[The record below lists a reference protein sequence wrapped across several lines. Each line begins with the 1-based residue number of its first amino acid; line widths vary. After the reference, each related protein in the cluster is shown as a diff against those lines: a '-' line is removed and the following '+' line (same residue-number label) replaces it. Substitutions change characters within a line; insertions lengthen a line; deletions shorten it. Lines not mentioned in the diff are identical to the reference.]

1 MMTVDTSAKT
11 RHWITWVVLGAI
23 FIVLAAI
30 ALGVFR
36 SAKAS
41 VQANN
46 KADQLIAAIESAGYP
61 APTKEQIT
69 RTLGE
74 DGGSICADPNS
85 ALRRA
90 VLNAMLVNGAGGP
103 GARPVIADSLAVK
116 GQVLVMKIYCPEKV
130 ADFQQYAGDLKFD
143 DVVNR

>member
-1 MMTVDTSAKT
+1 MSVNTTARTKHV
-11 RHWITWVVLGAI
+11 ITWVILGAI
-23 FIVLAAI
+23 FIILAAI

-41 VQANN
+41 AQANT
-46 KADQLIAAIESAGYP
+46 KADQLIGAIEAAGYP

-85 ALRRA
+85 SLRRA

-116 GQVLVMKIYCPEKV
+116 GQVLVMQVYCPEKV
-130 ADFQQYAGDLKFD
+130 AAFQEYAGGLKFG
-143 DVVNR
+143 DVVHR